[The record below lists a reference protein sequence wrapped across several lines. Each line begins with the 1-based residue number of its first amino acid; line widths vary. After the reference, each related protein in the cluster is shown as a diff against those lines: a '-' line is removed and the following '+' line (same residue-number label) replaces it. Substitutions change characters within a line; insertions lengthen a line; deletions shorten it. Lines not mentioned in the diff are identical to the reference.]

1 MSAFASTLVLAG
13 CGAEDRL
20 AEPSAGERTS
30 ARFVQTMRYVNEGE
44 EVTEASRGVFDWT
57 ERRGWVRTDGG
68 NLIRQ
73 VGEDCYEPLGDEEW
87 AHWRLDEPGDLC
99 PLFPPDPTRSLDELL
114 PGADF
119 ERLGTEEI
127 AGVQTT
133 HFRAVAGEDAAS
145 FLPELDDGPIE
156 LWVDEKAGL
165 LHQWRQSNPP
175 SEGLDEV
182 ELDYLEFGVAVD
194 VKAPPDAQLVEMPGI
209 ATGMMPEEGK

>member
-1 MSAFASTLVLAG
+1 MAAVTATLVLAG
-13 CGAEDRL
+13 CGAQDRP

-44 EVTEASRGVFDWT
+44 EVTESSRGAFDWT
-57 ERRGWVRTDGG
+57 ERRGWMRTDGG

-73 VGEDCYEPLGDEEW
+73 VGEDCYNLGDEQW
-87 AHWRLDEPGDLC
+87 RHWRLDEPGDLC
-99 PLFPPDPTRSLDELL
+99 PLFPPDPSRSLDELL

-119 ERLGTEEI
+119 ERLGTENI

-165 LHQWRQSNPP
+165 VHRWRQSKPP
-175 SEGLDEV
+175 SEGLDEF

-194 VKAPPDAQLVEMPGI
+194 VKTPPNGQLVE
-209 ATGMMPEEGK
+209 TGMMPEEGK